1 MRGDD
6 QQQFSVFS
14 YVAPEDRVPAD
25 HPLRPIRRAVDEVL
39 QAMSRQFDKLYAES
53 GRPSIPPERLFRA
66 LLLQVFYSIRSERM
80 LMEQLNYNLLFRW
93 FVGMEMDEP
102 VWNHAVFSKNRERLL
117 NQEVARSFFDRV
129 LKQAREHLSDEY
141 FTVDGTLIEAWASQK
156 SFQKKDSDETG
167 DGQNFHGQKRT
178 NDTHVS
184 KTDPDAKLYRK
195 GHGQESKLSYLG
207 HVLMENRNGLI
218 VDAMVTHA
226 DGTAER
232 DAAMLMV
239 YKRWKKRLPVR
250 SLGADKAYDTRD
262 LVQVLREMQVR
273 PHVTQ
278 NLNRRGGS
286 AIDRRT
292 TRHAG
297 YQISQKKRPLIER
310 AFGWMK
316 SIGGIRKVKLR
327 GLLKVDW
334 LFLMNAAAFNL
345 WRIPKLKTAEV

>member
-6 QQQFSVFS
+6 QQQSNVFS
-14 YVAPEDRVPAD
+14 YVRLEDRVPSD
-25 HPLRPIRRAVDEVL
+25 HPLRPIRNSIDSVL
-39 QAMSRQFDKLYAES
+39 KAMSREFDKLYAEG
-53 GRPSIPPERLFRA
+53 GRASIAPERLLRA

-80 LMEQLNYNLLFRW
+80 LMEQLEYNLLFRW
-93 FVGMEMDEP
+93 FVGLEMDEP
-102 VWNHAVFSKNRERLL
+102 VWNHSTFSKNRDRLL
-117 NQEVARSFFDRV
+117 NQEVARSFFARV
-129 LKQAREHLSDEY
+129 REQAHPYMSDEH
-141 FTVDGTLIEAWASQK
+141 FTVDGTMIEAWASQK
-156 SFQKKDSDETG
+156 SFQKKDDGDAG
-167 DGQNFHGQKRT
+167 DGHNFHGQKRT
-178 NDTHVS
+178 NDTHAS

-195 GHGQESKLSYLG
+195 GHGQEAKLSYLG

-239 YKRWKKRLPVR
+239 YKRWKKRQPVR
-250 SLGADKAYDTRD
+250 SLGADKAYDTHD

-286 AIDRRT
+286 AIDGRT
-292 TRHAG
+292 TRHAS
-297 YQISQKKRPLIER
+297 YRISQRKRPLIER

-316 SIGGIRKVKLR
+316 SVGSIRKVKLR
-327 GLLKVDW
+327 GLLNVDW
-334 LFLMNAAAFNL
+334 LFLLNAAAFNL
-345 WRIPKLKTAEV
+345 WRIPKLKVAAV